1 MSAPVVSRGEGRI
14 VPKLTGQ
21 LGPLERSIME
31 VVWDRDDD
39 VTVRDL
45 LDTPDTRELAYTT
58 VMTVMDR
65 LWRKGLLSR
74 GRAGRA
80 YVYRFRITREQYVS
94 GLVGQ
99 VLASAQ
105 DRRTVLLGFVRGVSE
120 SDREELRKL
129 IRKVEREHQVK
140 RS

>member
-1 MSAPVVSRGEGRI
+1 M
-14 VPKLTGQ
+14 PKLTGQ

-31 VVWDRDDD
+31 AVWDRDGD

-45 LDTPDTRELAYTT
+45 LDTPDTRQLAYTT

-74 GRAGRA
+74 KRPGRA
-80 YVYRFRITREQYVS
+80 YVYRFRISREQYVA